1 MILRSRVRDC
11 LFLNWALPRA
21 ALGDPPGD
29 LRYQE
34 HQHAGERWVF
44 ASALLFRQQGIHL
57 SAAAWARVS
66 YPQLNLRYYILDRDD
81 VPSVLFVSMW
91 APLWVVPAARL
102 IARQPVHS
110 ASLRYP
116 DRVEQADTPSTWQ
129 VRAGESLQLS
139 AAGGS
144 AVTGQGPRLGGWAET
159 VRYFRQRPRGY
170 TEGARGLRRIET
182 SHVSTTVWPM
192 EVELVTTSLL
202 DACVGLPPGEWPAL
216 HSAWICPQL
225 TFELELLPE
234 SEAAL
239 GRRVPAP
246 G

>member
-11 LFLNWALPRA
+11 LFLNWALPRL
-21 ALGDPPGD
+21 ALPEPPDG
-29 LRYQE
+29 LRYQT
-34 HQHAGERWVF
+34 HAGDGEDWVF

-57 SAAAWARVS
+57 TSAPWARIS
-66 YPQLNLRYYILDRDD
+66 YPQLNLRFYTMDRDD
-81 VPSVLFVSMW
+81 VPSVLFGAMW
-91 APLWVVPAARL
+91 APRWVVPAARI
-102 IARQPVHS
+102 IAGQPVKG

-116 DRVEQADTPSTWQ
+116 DRVEQAVAPFTWRVQ
-129 VRAGESLQLS
+129 ARHGLHLS
-139 AAGGS
+139 AVAGS
-144 AVTGQGPRLGGWAET
+144 ATIGEGPRIGDWIET

-170 TEGARGLRRIET
+170 SIGVGGLRRVET

-192 EVELVTTSLL
+192 EVAFDRVSLL
-202 DACVGLPPGEWPAL
+202 DACVDLPGGWPAL
-216 HSAWICPQL
+216 HSAWVCPEL
-225 TFELELLPE
+225 TFEFEVLPE